1 MNTSNRSSTRAVLCT
16 SALLALGCAFV
27 LAIAS
32 TPALRAE
39 SASLQPLADMAPK
52 LPLSASFEKAA
63 GAENAPYVLT
73 LTNDSKDTVKASA
86 KVLLA
91 VAFHAESKARNVPEQ
106 VIEPGKTWT
115 IADLAKGDRVVVS
128 AEGFAALELTVE

>member
-1 MNTSNRSSTRAVLCT
+1 M
-16 SALLALGCAFV
+16 
-27 LAIAS
+27 
-32 TPALRAE
+32 
-39 SASLQPLADMAPK
+39 ADMAPK